1 MARRSDHNR
10 DELRRMALAA
20 ATKIMAKQGLRGLS
34 TRRIAARM
42 GYSPG
47 TLYQLF
53 EDLDDLILHV
63 NATTLDGLTEAC
75 KDVDYSADP
84 EAALQDLANRYI
96 AYVGRNAELW
106 NCVFEHRLPAGR
118 EAPPWFGER
127 TQRLLGFGEKAIALL
142 FGPHEEK
149 LRQHEARV
157 LWASLY
163 GIAALATAKKLPNN
177 ESPQEMVRS
186 LIRNFILGLQSTR
199 TTVK

>member
-1 MARRSDHNR
+1 
-10 DELRRMALAA
+10 MALAA
-20 ATKIMAKQGLRGLS
+20 TTKIMAKQGLRGIS
-34 TRRIAARM
+34 TRRVAARM

-63 NATTLDGLTEAC
+63 NAATLDGLTEAC
-75 KDVDYSADP
+75 KDVDFSVGP

-96 AYVGRNAELW
+96 AYVSQNAELW
-106 NCVFEHRLPAGR
+106 NCVFEHRLPPGR
-118 EAPPWFGER
+118 EAPLWFGER
-127 TQRLLGFGEKAIALL
+127 TQKLLGFGEKAIGSL
-142 FGPHEEK
+142 FGPQEEK

-157 LWASLY
+157 LWTSLY

-186 LIRNFILGLQSTR
+186 LIRNFITGLQSTR
-199 TTVK
+199 TTAE

>member
-10 DELRRMALAA
+10 DELHRLALAA

-34 TRRIAARM
+34 TRRVAARM

-53 EDLDDLILHV
+53 EDLDDLILQV
-63 NATTLDGLTEAC
+63 NAATLDGLMEAC
-75 KDVDYSADP
+75 KDVDFSAGP

-96 AYVGRNAELW
+96 AYVSRNAELW
-106 NCVFEHRLPAGR
+106 NCVFEHRLPVGR

-127 TQRLLGFGEKAIALL
+127 TQTLLGFGEKAIAPH
-142 FGPHEEK
+142 FGPQEEK

-186 LIRNFILGLQSTR
+186 LIRNFIAGLRSPR
-199 TTVK
+199 TTTE